1 MDFVGFSLLQ
11 SVSDLDRGAGD
22 VGLTPEQRL
31 LLHLCSF
38 SSIQAASDI

>member
-1 MDFVGFSLLQ
+1 MEGASRMDFVGFSLLQ

-31 LLHLCSF
+31 LL
-38 SSIQAASDI
+38 